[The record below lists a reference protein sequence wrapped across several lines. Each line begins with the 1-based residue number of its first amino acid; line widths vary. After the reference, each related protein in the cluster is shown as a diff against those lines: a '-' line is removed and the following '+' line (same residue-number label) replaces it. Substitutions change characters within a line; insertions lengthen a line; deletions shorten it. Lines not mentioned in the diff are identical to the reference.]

1 MPAKASS
8 SLHTVLRYLGVAPA
22 SAKGIELEE
31 LAWPTVYPTAAVRP
45 RQDQGDQDWDNLR
58 VRRRKALRTIA
69 GYMEAIRRNPS
80 LRSFLEPEIDA
91 ERRIHDLI
99 DTYLPDDR
107 HFAGAT
113 SDHAARS
120 F

>member
-1 MPAKASS
+1 MPAKTSN
-8 SLHTVLRYLGVAPA
+8 SLQTVLRYLGVSPA
-22 SAKGIELEE
+22 AANDIQLEE
-31 LAWPTVYPTAAVRP
+31 MAWPTVYPNAVRAS
-45 RQDQGDQDWDNLR
+45 QDRGDPSWDNLR

-80 LRSFLEPEIDA
+80 LRSFLQPEIDA

-99 DTYLPDDR
+99 DTYLPDDDV
-107 HFAGAT
+107 FATAGH
-113 SDHAARS
+113 DHVARI

>member
-8 SLHTVLRYLGVAPA
+8 NIQSVLRYLGVTPA
-22 SAKGIELEE
+22 AANDIELQE
-31 LAWPTVYPTAAVRP
+31 LAWPTVYPNAVRP
-45 RQDQGDQDWDNLR
+45 SHDRVDQSWDNLR

-69 GYMEAIRRNPS
+69 GYMEAVRRNPS
-80 LRSFLEPEIDA
+80 LRSFLQPEIDA

-99 DTYLPDDR
+99 DTYLPDDDI
-107 HFAGAT
+107 FATAGH
-113 SDHAARS
+113 DHVARI

>member
-8 SLHTVLRYLGVAPA
+8 NIQSVLRYLGVAPA
-22 SAKGIELEE
+22 AARDIELEE
-31 LAWPTVYPTAAVRP
+31 LAWPTVYPNAAIHPMRERP
-45 RQDQGDQDWDNLR
+45 DQGWDNLR
-58 VRRRKALRTIA
+58 VRKRKALRTIA
-69 GYMEAIRRNPS
+69 GYMEAVRRNPS

-99 DTYLPDDR
+99 DTYLPDDDF
-107 HFAGAT
+107 FASAGH
-113 SDHAARS
+113 DHVARI